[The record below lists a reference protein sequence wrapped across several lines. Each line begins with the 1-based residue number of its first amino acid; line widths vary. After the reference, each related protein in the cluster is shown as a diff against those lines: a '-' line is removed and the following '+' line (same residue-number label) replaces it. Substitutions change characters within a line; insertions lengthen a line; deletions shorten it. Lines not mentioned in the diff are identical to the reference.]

1 MKITTRREI
10 AGNEYELAFYDG
22 FDGLELDGDKWLP
35 YYLPQWSSR
44 ARARAH
50 YQLTGQSLILTI
62 DPEQQPW
69 CPEFNGQIRVSS
81 LQTGLHAGPLGS
93 AHGQHRF
100 NPACVVRETQPSLRL
115 YTPHHGYI
123 EFRAR
128 CRISP
133 NHVAALWMIGLEEVP
148 EHSAE
153 ICLFELKGQN
163 VKSDSAIIGYGL
175 HPFAD
180 PTLTDEFFE
189 EAFALDVGDYHNYG
203 VEWCQDRLCFYID
216 GKPVRTLAQ
225 SPNYPMQLMLNL
237 YDLQNRNTTPA
248 HFEIDYLAGFKIIN
262 KIK

>member
-1 MKITTRREI
+1 MKIASQREI

-22 FDGLELDGDKWLP
+22 FDSRALDGEKWLP

-44 ARARAH
+44 ARAQAH
-50 YQLTGQSLILTI
+50 YQLTGHSLILTI
-62 DPEQQPW
+62 EPEQQPW

-81 LQTGLHAGPLGS
+81 LQTGLFSGPLGS
-93 AHGQHRF
+93 PLGQHRF
-100 NPACVVRETQPSLRL
+100 HPACVVREAQPTQHL

-128 CRISP
+128 CRISA

-153 ICLFELKGQN
+153 ICLFELKGPN
-163 VKSDSAIIGYGL
+163 VEPGRAIIGYGL

-189 EAFALDVGDYHNYG
+189 EAFALDVSDYHSYG
-203 VEWCQDRLCFYID
+203 VEWRKEGLCFYID
-216 GKPVRTLAQ
+216 GTQVRTLTQ
-225 SPNYPMQLMLNL
+225 SPDYPMQLMLNL
-237 YDLQNRNTTPA
+237 YDLHNRNTTPA
-248 HFEIDYLAGFKIIN
+248 HFEVDYLVGYKIPN